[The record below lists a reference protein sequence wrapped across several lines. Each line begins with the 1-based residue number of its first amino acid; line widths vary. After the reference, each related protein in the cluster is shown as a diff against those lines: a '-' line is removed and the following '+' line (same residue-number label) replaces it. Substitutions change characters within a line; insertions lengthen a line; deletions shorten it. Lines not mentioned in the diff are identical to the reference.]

1 MDDASEASPALCS
14 QLNKTVPSHH
24 FSSTVPVE
32 WASADQPMPVTHTAE
47 KLFESKAYFSTSLV
61 GKVRG
66 IFNHLVK
73 TTDIYLGRNIYI
85 ASFLPQE
92 SNSVLLFFT
101 SKEGMGLG
109 GVACYLV
116 CCSLPHYIRFGIIC
130 KYIKFFQ
137 GGRGVTGNE
146 PNLSKNLLKI
156 NFHIVLLGDSL
167 LPVTEN
173 K

>member
-47 KLFESKAYFSTSLV
+47 KLFESKAYFSTRLV

-73 TTDIYLGRNIYI
+73 ATYRYLGGKKIVYTYIYI
-85 ASFLPQE
+85 L
-92 SNSVLLFFT
+92 SVLFPRRVTQGCSFSPLR
-101 SKEGMGLG
+101 KEW
-109 GVACYLV
+109 V
-116 CCSLPHYIRFGIIC
+116 
-130 KYIKFFQ
+130 
-137 GGRGVTGNE
+137 
-146 PNLSKNLLKI
+146 
-156 NFHIVLLGDSL
+156 
-167 LPVTEN
+167 
-173 K
+173 

>member
-1 MDDASEASPALCS
+1 MHMDDASEASPALCS

-73 TTDIYLGRNIYI
+73 TTDIYLGRKIYI
-85 ASFLPQE
+85 YCQ
-92 SNSVLLFFT
+92 
-101 SKEGMGLG
+101 
-109 GVACYLV
+109 
-116 CCSLPHYIRFGIIC
+116 
-130 KYIKFFQ
+130 
-137 GGRGVTGNE
+137 
-146 PNLSKNLLKI
+146 LSSSGK
-156 NFHIVLLGDSL
+156 
-167 LPVTEN
+167 
-173 K
+173 

>member
-1 MDDASEASPALCS
+1 MHMDDASEASPALCS

-73 TTDIYLGRNIYI
+73 TTDIYLGRKIYI
-85 ASFLPQE
+85 LSAFFLRKATQFCSFSPLRRE
-92 SNSVLLFFT
+92 WVL
-101 SKEGMGLG
+101 
-109 GVACYLV
+109 VV
-116 CCSLPHYIRFGIIC
+116 
-130 KYIKFFQ
+130 
-137 GGRGVTGNE
+137 
-146 PNLSKNLLKI
+146 
-156 NFHIVLLGDSL
+156 
-167 LPVTEN
+167 LPVPWCAAPFHATSDLELFSN

>member
-1 MDDASEASPALCS
+1 MHMDDASEASPALCS

-73 TTDIYLGRNIYI
+73 TTDIYLGRKNIYI
-85 ASFLPQE
+85 VSFLPQE
-92 SNSVLLFFT
+92 SNAVLLFFT
-101 SKEGMGLG
+101 SKEGM
-109 GVACYLV
+109 VLV
-116 CCSLPHYIRFGIIC
+116 
-130 KYIKFFQ
+130 
-137 GGRGVTGNE
+137 E
-146 PNLSKNLLKI
+146 
-156 NFHIVLLGDSL
+156 
-167 LPVTEN
+167 LPVTWCAAPFHATSDLELFAN
-173 K
+173 T

>member
-1 MDDASEASPALCS
+1 MHMDDASEASPALCS

-61 GKVRG
+61 GKVRR

-73 TTDIYLGRNIYI
+73 TTDIYLGRKRYI
-85 ASFLPQE
+85 LSAFFLRKVTQFCSFAPLRRE
-92 SNSVLLFFT
+92 WVL
-101 SKEGMGLG
+101 
-109 GVACYLV
+109 VV
-116 CCSLPHYIRFGIIC
+116 
-130 KYIKFFQ
+130 
-137 GGRGVTGNE
+137 
-146 PNLSKNLLKI
+146 
-156 NFHIVLLGDSL
+156 
-167 LPVTEN
+167 LPVPWCVAPLHATSDLELFAN

>member
-47 KLFESKAYFSTSLV
+47 KLFESKAYFSTSLL

-73 TTDIYLGRNIYI
+73 TTHINLGGEKIYMHIL
-85 ASFLPQE
+85 STLPHTD
-92 SNSVLLFFT
+92 LLFFT
-101 SKEGMGLG
+101 FKFLMVLP
-109 GVACYLV
+109 AP
-116 CCSLPHYIRFGIIC
+116 CCAAP
-130 KYIKFFQ
+130 
-137 GGRGVTGNE
+137 
-146 PNLSKNLLKI
+146 
-156 NFHIVLLGDSL
+156 FHAI
-167 LPVTEN
+167 
-173 K
+173 

>member
-1 MDDASEASPALCS
+1 MHMDDASEASPALCS

-73 TTDIYLGRNIYI
+73 TTDIYIFRGKEKKIYI
-85 ASFLPQE
+85 VSSLPQE
-92 SNSVLLFFT
+92 SNRVLLFFT
-101 SKEGMGLG
+101 FKEGMGLDG
-109 GVACYLV
+109 SAWSLL
-116 CCSLPHYIRFGIIC
+116 CCSLPRYIRFGFLF
-130 KYIKFFQ
+130 K
-137 GGRGVTGNE
+137 
-146 PNLSKNLLKI
+146 
-156 NFHIVLLGDSL
+156 
-167 LPVTEN
+167 
-173 K
+173 

>member
-66 IFNHLVK
+66 ILNHLVK
-73 TTDIYLGRNIYI
+73 STDIYLGGKRYI
-85 ASFLPQE
+85 LSGFFLGKVTRFCSFSPLRREQ
-92 SNSVLLFFT
+92 VL
-101 SKEGMGLG
+101 
-109 GVACYLV
+109 VV
-116 CCSLPHYIRFGIIC
+116 
-130 KYIKFFQ
+130 
-137 GGRGVTGNE
+137 
-146 PNLSKNLLKI
+146 
-156 NFHIVLLGDSL
+156 
-167 LPVTEN
+167 LPVPW
-173 K
+173 

>member
-61 GKVRG
+61 GEVRG

-73 TTDIYLGRNIYI
+73 TTDIYLGRKIYI
-85 ASFLPQE
+85 LSALFLRKATQFCSFSPLRRE
-92 SNSVLLFFT
+92 WVL
-101 SKEGMGLG
+101 
-109 GVACYLV
+109 VV
-116 CCSLPHYIRFGIIC
+116 
-130 KYIKFFQ
+130 
-137 GGRGVTGNE
+137 
-146 PNLSKNLLKI
+146 
-156 NFHIVLLGDSL
+156 
-167 LPVTEN
+167 LPVPWCAAPFHATSDLELFSN

>member
-1 MDDASEASPALCS
+1 MHMDDASEASPALCS

-73 TTDIYLGRNIYI
+73 TTDIYLGRKYI
-85 ASFLPQE
+85 FIVSFLPSRKATQFCSFSPQRRE
-92 SNSVLLFFT
+92 RVL
-101 SKEGMGLG
+101 
-109 GVACYLV
+109 VV
-116 CCSLPHYIRFGIIC
+116 
-130 KYIKFFQ
+130 
-137 GGRGVTGNE
+137 
-146 PNLSKNLLKI
+146 
-156 NFHIVLLGDSL
+156 
-167 LPVTEN
+167 LPVPWCAAPFHTTSALELFAN